1 MDVGGSHVT
10 AAVVDPPV
18 LVDLAVA
25 AEGPE
30 VRGTWTER
38 AAEIDPHAPRDVLLD
53 QLTAPA
59 RAVAESLAAA
69 ATGEGAGIAAARPL
83 RGWAVAMPGPFDYAA
98 GSGTFAGVDK
108 FASLA
113 GVDLRGAFADRLG
126 VSPERVR
133 FCNDAVAYGIGEWAV
148 GAGSRA
154 RRMVCLTLG
163 TGVGSS
169 FLDAGVEVDSGPLVP
184 AHGEVHRLTIAGRPL
199 EATMSSPALRS
210 AFRDRSGQEPSVEEI
225 CARARAGDPLAVQ
238 VLHTALRALGAA
250 VGPWIDRFDADTV
263 VVGGSIARSWDVVG
277 PGFRDGLA
285 AVGASAP
292 VVVPADLGAQAP
304 LVGAAVHWERQT
316 APR

>member
-10 AAVVDPPV
+10 AAVVDPPA
-18 LVDLAVA
+18 LTDLRA
-25 AEGPE
+25 AAAGLEAG
-30 VRGTWTER
+30 GTRAER

-53 QLTAPA
+53 QLAAPA
-59 RAVAESLAAA
+59 RAVVEALAAA
-69 ATGEGAGIAAARPL
+69 AVGREAGTPATCPL
-83 RGWAVAMPGPFDYAA
+83 RGWAVAMPGPFDYAS
-98 GSGTFAGVDK
+98 GTGTFAGVDK

-126 VSPERVR
+126 VARDHVR

-148 GAGSRA
+148 GAGSRS

-169 FLDAGVEVDSGPLVP
+169 FLDAGVEIDSGPLVP
-184 AHGEVHRLTIAGRPL
+184 AHGEVHRLTISGRPL

-210 AFRDRSGQEPSVEEI
+210 AFRDRSGQELPVEEI
-225 CARARAGDPLAVQ
+225 CARARAGDPLAVE
-238 VLHTALRALGAA
+238 VLHAALGALGVA
-250 VGPWIDRFDADTV
+250 VGPWIERFDADTV

-285 AVGASAP
+285 AVGVSAP
-292 VVVPADLGAQAP
+292 VVVPADLGSRAP
-304 LVGAAVHWERQT
+304 LVGAAVHWERGAT
-316 APR
+316 PR